1 MAFQAHVTRAIVP
14 MISALQVRPVL
25 AAFDTL
31 GLDASAALA
40 RAGIARES
48 LDDAARLP
56 ADAEESPSGKR
67 PSSSAATERSGCAW
81 LTWSSRALLG
91 SLDYLL
97 RHSETPELLLTRAQR
112 YGRVLDDLSEISWQC
127 RDGVLVIRTGRQGG
141 YPVPPAGVECLFA
154 VVLAVAR
161 ATWPGSQPL
170 AVHFAH
176 PAAADVALYRARF
189 GCEVRFGA
197 GANQFLWPEAWLH
210 APSRSADT
218 TLGLLLEQQTSQQ
231 LAQLTCHENLV
242 DRARHAL
249 LGCKSDSR
257 SFGPHAL
264 ARSLH
269 LSERTL
275 RRRLAEHGTS
285 YQTLLDELRRTIALG
300 RVVHEETSFEQL
312 ARGGRLLGPER
323 ILPRLQALDRLHTR
337 QVPQRPATR
346 PAKQSRLEPDPR
358 RDPPPLPPVRPHVQ
372 AGVGAGLRLYPSL
385 FRCLPSAELAVV
397 GARLPSAVSIRCRNA
412 GPAPDTPDT
421 PCSAPPSCRPDPH
434 ADDGVARV
442 AHVQLSR

>member
-1 MAFQAHVTRAIVP
+1 MVGLLVGVRGTASRRLPSSSSLLAERKVHLGAAGQTPGVFGHDDAGAGVRGQITGVRGQAKSWPVLPLSPLAARPMAFQAHVTRAIVP

-31 GLDASAALA
+31 GIDSSAALA

-56 ADAEESPSGKR
+56 ADAEIALWEAAIELSGD
-67 PSSSAATERSGCAW
+67 G
-81 LTWSSRALLG
+81 ALGLRVADLVKPGALG

-112 YGRVLDDLSEISWQC
+112 YGRVLDDLCETSWQC
-127 RDGVLVIRTGRQGG
+127 RDGVLVIRIGRRGG
-141 YPVPPAGVECLFA
+141 YPVPPAGEECLFA

-170 AVHFAH
+170 AIHFAH
-176 PAAADVALYRARF
+176 PAAADVARYRARF

-218 TLGLLLEQQTSQQ
+218 TLGRLLEQQTSQQ
-231 LAQLTCHENLV
+231 LEQLTSHENLV

-249 LGCKSDSR
+249 LGLIR
-257 SFGPHAL
+257 QQNFGPHAL
-264 ARSLH
+264 AHSLH

-300 RVVHEETSFEQL
+300 RVVHEETSFDQL
-312 ARGGRLLGPER
+312 AGAVGFSDPSAFYRAFKRWTGS
-323 ILPRLQALDRLHTR
+323 T
-337 QVPQRPATR
+337 
-346 PAKQSRLEPDPR
+346 PAKYRSDLR
-358 RDPPPLPPVRPHVQ
+358 R
-372 AGVGAGLRLYPSL
+372 
-385 FRCLPSAELAVV
+385 
-397 GARLPSAVSIRCRNA
+397 AR
-412 GPAPDTPDT
+412 
-421 PCSAPPSCRPDPH
+421 
-434 ADDGVARV
+434 
-442 AHVQLSR
+442 

>member
-1 MAFQAHVTRAIVP
+1 MHLGAAGQTPGVSGHDAARPGVRGQITGVRGQPRSWPVLLLSPLAARPMAFQAHVTRAIVP

-31 GLDASAALA
+31 GVDSSAALA

-56 ADAEESPSGKR
+56 ADAEIAFWEAAVELSGD
-67 PSSSAATERSGCAW
+67 G
-81 LTWSSRALLG
+81 ALGLRVADLVKPGALG
-91 SLDYLL
+91 SFDYLL
-97 RHSETPELLLTRAQR
+97 RHSETPELLLTNVQR

-127 RDGVLVIRTGRQGG
+127 SEGVLIIQTGRRGG
-141 YPVPPAGVECLFA
+141 YPVPAAGVECLFA
-154 VVLAVAR
+154 VVLAVVR
-161 ATWPGSQPL
+161 STWPDARPI
-170 AVHFAH
+170 AVHFTH

-197 GANQFLWPEAWLH
+197 SANQFLYPEAWLH

-218 TLGLLLEQQTSQQ
+218 TLGRLLEQQTSQQ
-231 LAQLTCHENLV
+231 LAQLASHEDLV
-242 DRARHAL
+242 DRARQAL
-249 LGCKSDSR
+249 LALLR
-257 SFGPHAL
+257 QQSFGPDAL

-312 ARGGRLLGPER
+312 AGAVGFSDPSAFYRAFKRWTGS
-323 ILPRLQALDRLHTR
+323 T
-337 QVPQRPATR
+337 
-346 PAKQSRLEPDPR
+346 PAKYRSDLR
-358 RDPPPLPPVRPHVQ
+358 R
-372 AGVGAGLRLYPSL
+372 
-385 FRCLPSAELAVV
+385 
-397 GARLPSAVSIRCRNA
+397 AR
-412 GPAPDTPDT
+412 
-421 PCSAPPSCRPDPH
+421 
-434 ADDGVARV
+434 
-442 AHVQLSR
+442 